1 MMRPRSILLPLLLA
15 LALNGFSPVGA
26 DDRVTIE
33 LTIPDA
39 TISAAPLAYEVRYI
53 IPATG
58 IASLDVRDMSR
69 RTPDCPGVA
78 YEIVSVANAELSP
91 LNLQRD
97 GRIGLVPRSA
107 DPIEITYR
115 VSAILRPGDVTI
127 SNVLACN
134 VIITDGD
141 NAFIDGQ
148 AVFLAPRPRDAQGE
162 PFRLGATELRLQGLP
177 DSDLAILPGA
187 GKVSS
192 GVWQVDRFDALRF
205 SYLATGAWSGRPY
218 RADGSDVV
226 TYHWSLG
233 RGDADGAM
241 APLAVSDLAGRT
253 LDLLE
258 TAWGEVGISDYAVL
272 LIETSGRYGDFANFT
287 GTARQDAQVMFHGP
301 GTELRLP
308 LLGVAHEIAHLWS
321 PGRLGVPD
329 PDATS
334 IWIGEGLADFAAHRV
349 LIALG
354 ALEPHA
360 LLDRANI
367 ALQNMQIGH
376 TPELEVYD
384 FGFLAWLY
392 LAAETDGD
400 PLSPAIDGFV
410 RELMRDNAEPIS
422 AGRFWSTASRLGLLQ
437 GEAGA
442 PALEQR
448 LPCRLKLGGADYV
461 LVEGFWP
468 QYGTGWTLSDEQ
480 AGVVAGVEASGPG
493 ARAGL
498 RAGDRVVTLQSG
510 GFGNIHRPVRIEFI
524 SGDERQTR
532 SFLPRGEIGTQTY
545 LQYVSDVGATGLW
558 ADIGL
563 PARCQPQVNQA
574 VP

>member
-192 GVWQVDRFDALRF
+192 GVWQVDRFDQLRF

-400 PLSPAIDGFV
+400 PLSPAI
-410 RELMRDNAEPIS
+410 
-422 AGRFWSTASRLGLLQ
+422 
-437 GEAGA
+437 
-442 PALEQR
+442 
-448 LPCRLKLGGADYV
+448 
-461 LVEGFWP
+461 EGFWP

-480 AGVVAGVEASGPG
+480 AGVVAGVEASGPA